1 MIEVTSVV
9 RGYPDP
15 SEGSSGI
22 SSIAVK
28 SHWNDPNKIVLLVEG
43 CSVTVLERDI
53 LAAIT
58 NAKNSARF

>member
-1 MIEVTSVV
+1 M
-9 RGYPDP
+9 RAYPDAN
-15 SEGSSGI
+15 EGSSGI

-28 SHWNDPNKIVLLVEG
+28 SHWNDTNKIVLLVEG

-53 LAAIT
+53 LAAIA

>member
-9 RGYPDP
+9 QAYPDA
-15 SEGSSGI
+15 SEGPSGV

-28 SHWNDPNKIVLLVEG
+28 SHWNDSSKVVLIVEG

-53 LAAIT
+53 LAAIA